1 MEQNSIIKKLL
12 LLFFVC
18 QIGLLHGQLAYLH
31 PSGNVA
37 VFGNLSINK
46 SYGKHETLKLQVV
59 DVNSG
64 NLLVVINQTIKLGN
78 LILEV
83 ETDAAGQVVAIKTNE
98 ATIIWSVA
106 DQRVLQ
112 TVGLNE
118 VIGFSDGV
126 PTVYTGSCCKVQAIH
141 MVTGAPVQ
149 SYDIG
154 SQSGCKKIISTIN
167 DDLLAVQTEKRE
179 LLFFHGGN
187 ARPVKKLKATDFKY
201 SAKNNRVVTLMP
213 QGEAGTCYAYQLPAF
228 ERLAKITVATA
239 LREYIKVLNDR
250 ARAQGSRNYE
260 LLGNVRFA
268 NVYVSNDLS
277 TLFVPTIAGRDYF
290 CYVVDI
296 ASEKVLFR
304 FEMDDND
311 FEVEEFGDKVLLLT
325 KKTQYQLWHKPTG
338 WLKAEMKNGQALAFG
353 YENQNNG
360 VKFFGLGEKNM
371 QQSVSACEAVV
382 ADRTNQLALVIDGEK
397 RGKIDLT
404 NPANLKVTWFGLGTI
419 TKSEKLVAEG
429 FGSSGNRVRGLKH
442 ISEAMAEDSLK
453 VVFKTV
459 EGGARTGVEV
469 VLQDKNGYLYYG
481 ASEPEWKH
489 IWCKLAVKQPDGTV
503 ANKTQF
509 EVTEYKPSEGVPM
522 AIAIGADF
530 SGSMGKQRA
539 KQLNKGV
546 MSLIQKKRAV
556 DYMSVIKYDH
566 RVVAGPLRTD
576 KNELLADAN
585 AINFEQLAGGTALLD
600 AINEGVQ
607 QIKFQPNVEQRAI
620 IILTDGKDVS
630 SRMPLSKVIA
640 NAKSNQV
647 KVYTIAYGDE
657 VDTEFLQNIAH
668 RTQGG
673 FYTVAS
679 AKDFE
684 WIFEDIYQRA
694 STYYNIGFKTTQ
706 RGVQIQQLKV
716 CPPNASPDSLEVE
729 FDNRLDIVTPPA
741 VAKNPLKNAGKKPT
755 LKTNAGKQPEV
766 IVATSEVI
774 KTPKV
779 LDDEKTKAE
788 EQFSKIELPQFNFLF
803 DKTEIVKETTD
814 RINTVIAFMNKY
826 PKANLVVIGHTDNYG
841 SDTYNQKLSEKR
853 ANEVITL
860 ITQYGGATARLKA
873 VGYGETS
880 PISSN
885 ETEEGR
891 QNNRRVEFRIQW
903 N

>member
-1 MEQNSIIKKLL
+1 MEQNSLMKYVLVIW
-12 LLFFVC
+12 FAF
-18 QIGLLHGQLAYLH
+18 QISFTNGQLAYLH
-31 PSGNVA
+31 PSANVA

-64 NLLVVINQTIKLGN
+64 NLLGVINQTIKLGN
-78 LILEV
+78 LVLGV
-83 ETDAAGQVVAIKTNE
+83 ETDAVGQVIAIKTNE
-98 ATIIWSVA
+98 STIVWSVT
-106 DQRVLQ
+106 DQKVLQ
-112 TVGLNE
+112 TVALNE
-118 VIGFSDGV
+118 VVGFSDGV
-126 PTVYTGSCCKVQAIH
+126 PTVYLGNCCKVQAIH

-149 SYDIG
+149 QYDIG
-154 SQSGCKKIISTIN
+154 SQSGCKKITSTIN
-167 DDLLAVQTEKRE
+167 DDLLAVQTEDE
-179 LLFFHGGN
+179 EVLFFHGGN
-187 ARPVKKLKATDFKY
+187 ARPVKKLKAASFEY
-201 SAKNNRVVTLMP
+201 SSTSNKIVTLLP
-213 QGEAGTCYAYQLPAF
+213 QGEAGTCYAYQLPSF
-228 ERLAKITVATA
+228 ERLAKISVATV
-239 LREYIKVLNDR
+239 LREYIKGLNDR
-250 ARAQGSRNYE
+250 ARQQGSRNYE
-260 LLGNVRFA
+260 LLGNVRF
-268 NVYVSNDLS
+268 NKSYISKDVL
-277 TLFVPTIAGRDYF
+277 TLFVPTIAGRNYY

-311 FEVEEFGDKVLLLT
+311 FEVQEYADKVLLTT
-325 KKTQYQLWHKPTG
+325 KKTQYQLWHKSSG
-338 WLKAEMKNGQALAFG
+338 WLKAEMKNSPSLAFG
-353 YENQNNG
+353 YENQTNG
-360 VKFFGLGEKNM
+360 VKFFGLGEKAM
-371 QQSVSACEAVV
+371 QQSVTSCEALLV
-382 ADRTNQLALVIDGEK
+382 DRHHQKALVIDGEK
-397 RGKIDLT
+397 RGKIDLS
-404 NPANLKVTWFGLGTI
+404 NPTSLKITWFGLGAI
-419 TKSEKLVAEG
+419 TKTEQLVADG
-429 FGSSGNRVRGLKH
+429 FGSAGNRVRGLKH
-442 ISEAMAEDSLK
+442 ISEARAEDSLK
-453 VVFKTV
+453 VVFKTI
-459 EGGARTGVEV
+459 EGGERTGVEV

-546 MSLIQKKRAV
+546 MALVQKKRAI

-566 RVVAGPLRTD
+566 RVIAGPLRTN

-585 AINFEQLAGGTALLD
+585 AISFEQLAGGTALLD

-647 KVYTIAYGDE
+647 KIYTIAYGDE

-668 RTQGG
+668 HTQGG

-706 RGVQIQQLKV
+706 KGVQIHQLKV

-741 VAKNPLKNAGKKPT
+741 VARNPLKHTGSKPT
-755 LKTNAGKQPEV
+755 LKTKAGKQPEV
-766 IVATSEVI
+766 IVTNSEVI

-779 LDDEKTKAE
+779 LADEKTKAE

-803 DKTEIVKETTD
+803 DKTEIVKETRT
-814 RINTVIAFMNKY
+814 RINTVIAFMNEF

-841 SDTYNQKLSEKR
+841 SDSYNQKLSEKR
-853 ANEVITL
+853 AQEVIQL
-860 ITQYGGATARLKA
+860 IKNYGGDINRLKS

-880 PISSN
+880 PITSN
-885 ETEEGR
+885 ETEAGR
-891 QNNRRVEFRIQW
+891 QNNRRVEFRVEW
-903 N
+903 

>member
-1 MEQNSIIKKLL
+1 LEQNSLMKYVLVIW
-12 LLFFVC
+12 FAF
-18 QIGLLHGQLAYLH
+18 QISFTSGQLAYLH
-31 PSGNVA
+31 PSANVA

-46 SYGKHETLKLQVV
+46 SYGKHEILKLQVV

-64 NLLVVINQTIKLGN
+64 NLLGVINQTIKLGN
-78 LILEV
+78 LVLGL
-83 ETDAAGQVVAIKTNE
+83 ETDAAGQVIAIKTNE
-98 ATIIWSVA
+98 STIVWSVT
-106 DQRVLQ
+106 DQKVLQ
-112 TVGLNE
+112 TVALSE
-118 VIGFSDGV
+118 VVGFSDGV
-126 PTVYTGSCCKVQAIH
+126 PTVYLGNCCKVQAIH

-149 SYDIG
+149 QYDIG
-154 SQSGCKKIISTIN
+154 SQSGCKKITSTIN
-167 DDLLAVQTEKRE
+167 DDLLAVQTDDEE
-179 LLFFHGGN
+179 VLFFHGGN
-187 ARPVKKLKATDFKY
+187 ARPVKKLKAASFEY
-201 SAKNNRVVTLMP
+201 SSASNKIVTLFP
-213 QGEAGTCYAYQLPAF
+213 QGEAGTCYAYQLPSF
-228 ERLAKITVATA
+228 ERLAKISVATV
-239 LREYIKVLNDR
+239 LREYIKGLNDR
-250 ARAQGSRNYE
+250 ARQQGSRNYE
-260 LLGNVRFA
+260 LLGNVRF
-268 NVYVSNDLS
+268 NKSYISKDVS
-277 TLFVPTIAGRDYF
+277 TLFVPTIAGRNYY

-311 FEVEEFGDKVLLLT
+311 FEVEEFGDKLLLLT
-325 KKTQYQLWHKPTG
+325 KKTQYQLWHKTSG
-338 WLKAEMKNGQALAFG
+338 WLKAEMKNSPSLAFG
-353 YENQNNG
+353 YENQTNG
-360 VKFFGLGEKNM
+360 VKFFGLGEKAM
-371 QQSVSACEAVV
+371 QQSVTGCEALA

-397 RGKIDLT
+397 RGKIDLS
-404 NPANLKVTWFGLGTI
+404 NSASLKVTWFGLGTI
-419 TKSEKLVAEG
+419 TKTEQLVAEG
-429 FGSSGNRVRGLKH
+429 YGSVGNRVSGLKH
-442 ISEAMAEDSLK
+442 ISEARAEDSLK

-459 EGGARTGVEV
+459 EGGDRTGVEV

-509 EVTEYKPSEGVPM
+509 EVTEYQPSEGIPM

-546 MSLIQKKRAV
+546 MTLIQKKRAI

-566 RVVAGPLRTD
+566 RVIAGPLRTD

-607 QIKFQPNVEQRAI
+607 QIKFQPNVAQRAI

-630 SRMPLSKVIA
+630 SRMPLSKVIP

-647 KVYTIAYGDE
+647 KIYTIAYGDE

-694 STYYNIGFKTTQ
+694 STYYNIGFETTQ
-706 RGVQIQQLKV
+706 KGVQIHQLKV
-716 CPPNASPDSLEVE
+716 CPPNAAPDSLEVE

-741 VAKNPLKNAGKKPT
+741 VARNPLKHIGSKPT
-755 LKTNAGKQPEV
+755 LKTKAGQQPGV
-766 IVATSEVI
+766 IVTNSEVI
-774 KTPKV
+774 KIPKV
-779 LDDEKTKAE
+779 LADEKTLAE

-803 DKTEIVKETTD
+803 DKTEVVKETTS
-814 RINTVIAFMNKY
+814 RINTVIAFMNEY

-841 SDTYNQKLSEKR
+841 SDSYNQKLAEKR
-853 ANEVITL
+853 ANEVIAL
-860 ITQYGGATARLKA
+860 IKQYGGNADRLKA
-873 VGYGETS
+873 IGYGETS
-880 PISSN
+880 PISPN

-891 QNNRRVEFRIQW
+891 QNNRRVEFRVKW
-903 N
+903 